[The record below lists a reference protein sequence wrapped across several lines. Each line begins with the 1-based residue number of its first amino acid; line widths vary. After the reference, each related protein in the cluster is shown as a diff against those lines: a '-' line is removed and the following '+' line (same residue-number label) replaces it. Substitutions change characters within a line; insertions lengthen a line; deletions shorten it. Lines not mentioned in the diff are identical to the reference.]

1 MPQIEEKRG
10 NRRSTGPANLFSQ
23 LINAELRAEIMRQR
37 MTLRMLEDLTGI
49 SKARLS
55 ITVNQDASPLN
66 TNEFDQICEALRV
79 DPADVCLK
87 ASIAHKKKMGL

>member
-1 MPQIEEKRG
+1 MPQIKGKRG

-55 ITVNQDASPLN
+55 ITINQDMSPLN
-66 TNEFDQICEALRV
+66 TNELGQICKALRV

-87 ASIAHKKKMGL
+87 ASIAHKKMVGL

>member
-55 ITVNQDASPLN
+55 ITINQDASPLN
-66 TNEFDQICEALRV
+66 TNEVDLICKALRLNPV
-79 DPADVCLK
+79 DVFLK
-87 ASIAHKKKMGL
+87 ASTAHKKEMGL